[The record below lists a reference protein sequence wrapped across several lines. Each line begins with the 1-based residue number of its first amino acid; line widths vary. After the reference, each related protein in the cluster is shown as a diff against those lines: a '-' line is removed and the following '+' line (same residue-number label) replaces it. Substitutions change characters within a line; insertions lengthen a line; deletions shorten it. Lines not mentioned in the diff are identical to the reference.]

1 MDTYASLALLV
12 PLGLL
17 AESKYVGY
25 RGVILLGLLSRQAT
39 RMLLLFSSGLGA
51 MQAMQMTYAA
61 ATSAEAVYLAYPFVV
76 VPPKLFLPASVAV
89 RAAGHLGNA
98 LGSAIGQIL
107 VSFWPDMPLKVLF
120 WLSWFFATTGLF
132 AMLILPPPR
141 SSSSSSSPHA
151 TPSTPPHSPTK
162 GTSTSSSNVVSGSGS
177 CLGLGHLLW
186 SGPVAVVHGVYEVYK
201 AAGWASALSGWSAW
215 WMFGTAA
222 SQLFLNYYQT
232 LIYDASAVR
241 LLFSL
246 AYFLT
251 VILHAV
257 FMRPTYSF
265 NYFADDYPSLVTFLA
280 LVLIVL

>member
-1 MDTYASLALLV
+1 LANSYLILFLQGLTESELDNSVWPVDTYASLALLV

-17 AESKYVGY
+17 AESQYFGY
-25 RGVILLGLLSRQAT
+25 RGVILLGLLCRQAT

-61 ATSAEAVYLAYPFVV
+61 ATSAEAVYLAYPFVA

-107 VSFWPDMPLKVLF
+107 VSFWPSMPLKVLF
-120 WLSWFFATTGLF
+120 WLSWIFATAGLV

-141 SSSSSSSPHA
+141 RSSSSSRSATSSE
-151 TPSTPPHSPTK
+151 SSDSPTK
-162 GTSTSSSNVVSGSGS
+162 ETSNGLNGSGP
-177 CLGLGHLLW
+177 CLGLGNVLW
-186 SGPVAVVHGVYEVYK
+186 SGPAVVVYEVYEVYR

-215 WMFGTAA
+215 WVFGTAA

-241 LLFSL
+241 
-246 AYFLT
+246 
-251 VILHAV
+251 
-257 FMRPTYSF
+257 
-265 NYFADDYPSLVTFLA
+265 
-280 LVLIVL
+280 